1 MRQRHVV
8 PVSVLAWPSPHTCL
22 RAHIVL
28 VRGHGH
34 WVRPAPIQGDFIS
47 VMPAKISFP
56 NRSPAQGA
64 GGRESWA
71 GELHLRRAEGQAQ
84 NQGGPFRACVTHRLL
99 DPSKLPRG
107 TLLGFFLKTVFE
119 GTQVWGFPG
128 STPQAK
134 EAWPAARWAGEA
146 PRREVTRA
154 RGRPPLSQQRP
165 DEAQRA
171 PAPGLCRAAAA
182 PGGGLR
188 LRLENSEA
196 TEER

>member
-1 MRQRHVV
+1 
-8 PVSVLAWPSPHTCL
+8 
-22 RAHIVL
+22 
-28 VRGHGH
+28 
-34 WVRPAPIQGDFIS
+34 
-47 VMPAKISFP
+47 MPAKISFP

-99 DPSKLPRG
+99 DLSKLPRR

-128 STPQAK
+128 STPQAE
-134 EAWPAARWAGEA
+134 EAWPAARRAGEA

-154 RGRPPLSQQRP
+154 RASPVVPSSDLMKLSVLLPLVSAVLLLLLVAASVFAWRTAKRQKNGERTWPRLGWRRAGRG
-165 DEAQRA
+165 RA
-171 PAPGLCRAAAA
+171 GVPGARRCRAGD
-182 PGGGLR
+182 P
-188 LRLENSEA
+188 S
-196 TEER
+196 